1 MPYEATAEAMSEAA
15 QRLVAS
21 DNIAIVALTL
31 GLLLTAS
38 TSVTG
43 WWLYIRSNRDRME
56 SQEQWLTSTAQL
68 AVATDGIG
76 RLLSTLAENDK
87 GMAGQLHHIKELVN
101 RIDTVIGISLGKGH
115 V

>member
-1 MPYEATAEAMSEAA
+1 MPGDAVAVAMSDAA
-15 QRLVAS
+15 QRLVEN

-43 WWLYIRSNRDRME
+43 WWLYIRANKERLI
-56 SQEQWLTSTAQL
+56 SQERWLTSTAQL
-68 AVATDGIG
+68 ATATEGIG
-76 RLLSTLAENDK
+76 RSLSTLAENDK